1 MLNISFAIQGIA
13 PYSQSKMLSETRGK
27 KESWDEFETRTWKDK
42 AHTNG
47 DGDSIVIAGH
57 AIHQMLVVG
66 AQKGRLQPKAAKS
79 AREGL
84 ANRLVTGIA
93 LQGDAETSMK
103 LSEARCVAIN
113 AHANGKRG
121 SGTRVIRKYPEWPQG
136 WTATFDV
143 LVLDDSLT
151 LDDLKSALEWGGLVC
166 GLGRFRPENM
176 GIYGRFTVTSYNP
189 SELGIADLKAAA

>member
-1 MLNISFAIQGIA
+1 MLNIKFTIEGIA
-13 PYSQSKMLSETRGK
+13 PYSQSKMLDAKREKNEGWDDF
-27 KESWDEFETRTWKDK
+27 ESRIWRDK
-42 AHTNG
+42 AHVG
-47 DGDSIVIAGH
+47 DDGDSILIAGH

-93 LQGDAETSMK
+93 VQGDATTNMK
-103 LSEARCVAIN
+103 LSKASCVPIN

-121 SGTRVIRKYPEWPQG
+121 SGTRVVRKFPQWPNP
-136 WTATFDV
+136 WTASFEI
-143 LVLDDSLT
+143 LLLDESLT
-151 LDDLKSALEWGGLVC
+151 VDDVKAALESGGLTC

-176 GIYGRFTVTSYNP
+176 GMNGRFIVKSVIA
-189 SELGIADLKAAA
+189 SELGIADLAA